1 MKSFQLHIVNPET
14 HISALRGEEGPQMRH
29 EQGHTSLDV
38 HALLLAISDD
48 RADQMSFIMLDES
61 LPTQVLLVV

>member
-1 MKSFQLHIVNPET
+1 
-14 HISALRGEEGPQMRH
+14 MRH

-38 HALLLAISDD
+38 HAPLLAISDD